1 MRLTAVRRDVSS
13 LRRDDARDPALVRT
27 FGLLLGRG
35 CIAPPQVAP
44 WHQLV
49 TAPHGRALVRT
60 DAAVFPLIAG
70 SGAWIPSGVAYS
82 IEFAGAGEVRLLYL
96 RPEAAAHVEPALLHI
111 TPLLRELI
119 ARTVALG
126 ALDGRIPAHRR
137 LAAVVTDE
145 VAASHEIQLRLPLPA
160 SGPARAAAEML
171 LGADAQA
178 LRIGD
183 GTQTPSIDDVARL
196 CGTSRRTLERA
207 FARDLG
213 MGLAA
218 WLRRARFIDAL
229 YALRSGAS
237 VTAAALEAGYAAPSA
252 FIAAFRREFATT
264 PGAYRK

>member
-1 MRLTAVRRDVSS
+1 
-13 LRRDDARDPALVRT
+13 LVRT

-35 CIAPPQVAP
+35 SIAPPQVAA

-49 TAPHGRALVRT
+49 TVPHGRAMVRT
-60 DAAVFPLIAG
+60 KAAVFPLIAG

-82 IEFAGAGEVRLLYL
+82 IELAGPAEVRLLYL
-96 RPEAAAHVEPALLHI
+96 RPEPAAHAEPALLEI

-126 ALDGRIPAHRR
+126 ALDGRVPAHRR
-137 LAAVVTDE
+137 LAGVVTDE
-145 VAASHEIQLRLPLPA
+145 VSASREIQLQLPLPA
-160 SGPARAAAEML
+160 SGPARAAAEIL
-171 LGADAQA
+171 L
-178 LRIGD
+178 GD
-183 GTQTPSIDDVARL
+183 GTQTLHIDDVAQALSIDDVARL

-207 FARDLG
+207 FARELG
-213 MGLAA
+213 IGLAA

-264 PGAYRK
+264 PGAYLK